1 MDARFVNGLPGNED
15 LRVFAA
21 VVRDAS
27 FSAAAQALGMS
38 PAYISKRVRVL
49 ETQLGTR
56 LLDRTTR
63 RVVVTEEGQRVM
75 QHAQRILA
83 DLEQLVE
90 AVDAARRMPR
100 GQLRI
105 SASFGF
111 GRERVAPAV
120 SGLVERYPQ
129 LQVQLEVFD
138 RLVDVAAEGFDLDVR
153 VGDEIAPH
161 LVARKLAANH
171 RVLCASPAYLARHGT
186 PRKLDDLAQHACLA
200 IKERDHPFGVWRL
213 QSGNAL
219 HTAKVSGPLS
229 TNHGEVAVRWALDGR
244 GIVLRSLWD
253 VAPLLQAG
261 RLVQVLP
268 DYRQD
273 ANVWAVMPQRQT
285 SSAKVRACVDF
296 LAAWLARSPPP

>member
-1 MDARFVNGLPGNED
+1 VNSLPSNED

-21 VVRDAS
+21 VVRDTS

-83 DLEQLVE
+83 DLDQLVE
-90 AVDAARRMPR
+90 AVGAARRMPR

-120 SGLVERYPQ
+120 SALVERYPQ
-129 LQVQLEVFD
+129 LQVRLEVFD
-138 RLVDVAAEGFDLDVR
+138 RLVDVAAEGIDLDVR

-161 LVARKLAANH
+161 LVARKLVANH
-171 RVLCASPAYLARHGT
+171 RVLCASPAYIARHGS

-213 QSGNAL
+213 QSGSTT
-219 HTAKVSGPLS
+219 HTVKVNGPLS

-253 VAPLLQAG
+253 VAALLQAG

-296 LAAWLARSPPP
+296 LGAWLGSRSSP

>member
-1 MDARFVNGLPGNED
+1 VNSLPGNED

-38 PAYISKRVRVL
+38 PAYVSKRVRVL

-63 RVVVTEEGQRVM
+63 RVIVTEEGQRVM

-83 DLEQLVE
+83 DLEQLVQE
-90 AVDAARRMPR
+90 VGAARRMPR
-100 GQLRI
+100 GHLRI

-120 SGLVERYPQ
+120 SALVERYPQ
-129 LQVQLEVFD
+129 LQVRLEVFD

-171 RVLCASPAYLARHGT
+171 RVLCAAPTYIARHGS
-186 PRKLDDLAQHACLA
+186 PRKLAELAQHACLA

-213 QSGNAL
+213 QSGNTT
-219 HTAKVSGPLS
+219 HTVKVTGPLS

-268 DYRQD
+268 EFRQD
-273 ANVWAVMPQRQT
+273 ANVWAVMPARQT

-296 LAAWLARSPPP
+296 LAAYLARTSPPPLSS

>member
-1 MDARFVNGLPGNED
+1 MNSLPGNDD

-21 VVRDAS
+21 VVREAS

-38 PAYISKRVRVL
+38 AAYVSKRVKVL
-49 ETQLGTR
+49 EAQLGTR

-63 RVVVTEEGQRVM
+63 RVIVTEDGRRVV
-75 QHAQRILA
+75 QHAQRILD
-83 DLEQLVE
+83 DLDQLVQE
-90 AVDAARRMPR
+90 VGAARRMPR
-100 GQLRI
+100 GHLRI

-120 SGLVERYPQ
+120 SALVERYPQ
-129 LQVQLEVFD
+129 LQVRLEVLD

-161 LVARKLAANH
+161 LVARRLAPNH
-171 RVLCASPAYLARHGT
+171 RVLCASPAYIARQGS
-186 PRKLDDLAQHACLA
+186 PRKLAELADHACLA

-213 QSGNAL
+213 QRGPAGATTT
-219 HTAKVSGPLS
+219 HTVKVTGPLS

-253 VAPLLQAG
+253 VGPLLQAG
-261 RLVQVLP
+261 KLVPVLP
-268 DYRQD
+268 EYRQD
-273 ANVWAVMPQRQT
+273 ASVWAVMPQRHT
-285 SSAKVRACVDF
+285 GSAKVRACVDF
-296 LAAWLARSPPP
+296 LAAWFARPAAA